1 MNEHLT
7 PIPIYMLT
15 GYLGSG
21 KTTVLNHMLSLPELI
36 TGRTAV
42 IVNEFGNLGVDGQLI
57 REGDYAVIELNRGC
71 LFCSCIKT
79 DLIETVRSIVEDIQ
93 PDRVLVE
100 ASGVAETSD
109 MQEVFAASGFTGQV
123 ELRANLCVVDGLN
136 LSKVLPFLRAATT
149 QIEWADGVI
158 LNKAD
163 LIDEEAQRRV
173 LALVA
178 SPIEGINPGVAC
190 TVVTQGRVSWE
201 FIDSLSHRS
210 ARPTHEINRPAN
222 VVTESF
228 EIEHVDR
235 EAFYRAIDQ
244 LDQNLLRL
252 KGHVDFGE
260 GPLFVE
266 TVLGMRRETRLEKR
280 PAQFGFAAIG
290 WNVTEAT
297 LKNLFSKAIRER

>member
-1 MNEHLT
+1 MS

-15 GYLGSG
+15 GYLGAG
-21 KTTVLNHMLSLPELI
+21 KTTVLNHMLTLPELT
-36 TGRTAV
+36 TGRTALV
-42 IVNEFGNLGVDGQLI
+42 VNEFGNLGVDGQLV
-57 REGDYAVIELNRGC
+57 REGDYAMIELNRGC

-79 DLIETVRSIVEDIQ
+79 DLIETVRSIVEEIQ

-100 ASGVAETSD
+100 VSGVAETSD
-109 MQEVFAASGFTGQV
+109 MQEVFVASGFETQI

-158 LNKAD
+158 INKAD

-173 LALVA
+173 RELVA
-178 SPIEGINPGVAC
+178 SPTDGINPGVAC
-190 TVVTQGRVSWE
+190 TVVTNGQVSWD
-201 FIDSLSHRS
+201 FINSLSHRS
-210 ARPTHEINRPAN
+210 ARATHEIDRPTN

-228 EIEHVDR
+228 EVEHVDR
-235 EAFYRAIDQ
+235 DAFYRAIDM
-244 LDQNLLRL
+244 LDKNLLRL

-260 GPLFVE
+260 GPVFVE
-266 TVLGMRRETRLEKR
+266 TVLGMRNETPLETP
-280 PAQFGFAAIG
+280 PARFGFAAIG

-297 LKNLFSKAIRER
+297 LKNLFAKAITKTC